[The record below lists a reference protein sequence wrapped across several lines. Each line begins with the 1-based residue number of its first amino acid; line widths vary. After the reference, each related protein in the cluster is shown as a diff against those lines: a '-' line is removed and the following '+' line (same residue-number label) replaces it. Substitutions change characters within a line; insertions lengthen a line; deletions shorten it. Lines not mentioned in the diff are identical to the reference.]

1 MTRERRAE
9 AIGQDL
15 LAVLPA
21 WVVARLLVAASMLG
35 ARLWIDHV
43 DGGERPIQVGQG
55 LLAWDGAWYRSLVES
70 GYAGVPG
77 EGIRFFPGFV
87 LLGRL
92 SDRLLPGGA
101 EVALVVL
108 ANLAALVAMAL
119 LLRLVRRVTGDEVLA
134 GRSVWLLA
142 CFPPAFVLA
151 WAYAEALFL
160 LLAVGAFLALADRR
174 WWWVG
179 LLAAGAAL
187 TRPTGAL
194 LALPALVV
202 VWRGWEA
209 AGGRERVG
217 RAAAVLGGPAGFG
230 AYVWWASV
238 HTGEAFAPLTIQREL
253 RGEPVDPLRRL
264 LDGLGELFGP
274 DALGDGLHIP
284 FAVGFA
290 VLAVLAFRRLPLEHA
305 LFAGACL
312 VVALAADNLNSLERY
327 ALNGFPLVVAL
338 AAVADRTPLRRLV
351 PVVAATGMAGMTALA
366 VLGEY
371 VP

>member
-194 LALPALVV
+194 LSLVD
-202 VWRGWEA
+202 RSASGPMC
-209 AGGRERVG
+209 
-217 RAAAVLGGPAGFG
+217 GGP
-230 AYVWWASV
+230 
-238 HTGEAFAPLTIQREL
+238 R
-253 RGEPVDPLRRL
+253 
-264 LDGLGELFGP
+264 
-274 DALGDGLHIP
+274 
-284 FAVGFA
+284 
-290 VLAVLAFRRLPLEHA
+290 
-305 LFAGACL
+305 C
-312 VVALAADNLNSLERY
+312 
-327 ALNGFPLVVAL
+327 
-338 AAVADRTPLRRLV
+338 TPAR
-351 PVVAATGMAGMTALA
+351 PS
-366 VLGEY
+366 
-371 VP
+371 PP